1 MTTAERIKQ
10 RRKDLGLRAEDV
22 AERIGVSRSTMFRYE
37 NGEIEKLPINHL
49 VPIAKAL
56 HTSVDYLMGWTED
69 EKEPIPMDEDRLDQE
84 FVRLFEQLG
93 NDQKDLIVRAM
104 KGILSENDELSF
116 FLGQHRK
123 ELCCEKC
130 LRA

>member
-56 HTSVDYLMGWTED
+56 HTSVDYLMGWAED

-104 KGILSENDELSF
+104 KGILSE
-116 FLGQHRK
+116 K
-123 ELCCEKC
+123 
-130 LRA
+130 

>member
-56 HTSVDYLMGWTED
+56 HTSVDYLMGWKKKK
-69 EKEPIPMDEDRLDQE
+69 KEYI
-84 FVRLFEQLG
+84 
-93 NDQKDLIVRAM
+93 
-104 KGILSENDELSF
+104 
-116 FLGQHRK
+116 
-123 ELCCEKC
+123 
-130 LRA
+130 

>member
-93 NDQKDLIVRAM
+93 NEQKDLIVRAM
-104 KGILSENDELSF
+104 KAILSE
-116 FLGQHRK
+116 K
-123 ELCCEKC
+123 
-130 LRA
+130 

>member
-93 NDQKDLIVRAM
+93 NEQKDLIVRAM
-104 KGILSENDELSF
+104 KGILSE
-116 FLGQHRK
+116 K
-123 ELCCEKC
+123 
-130 LRA
+130 

>member
-1 MTTAERIKQ
+1 MTTAERIKR

-104 KGILSENDELSF
+104 KGILSE
-116 FLGQHRK
+116 K
-123 ELCCEKC
+123 
-130 LRA
+130 

>member
-1 MTTAERIKQ
+1 MTPAERIKQ

-93 NDQKDLIVRAM
+93 NEQKDLIVRAM
-104 KGILSENDELSF
+104 KGILSE
-116 FLGQHRK
+116 K
-123 ELCCEKC
+123 
-130 LRA
+130 

>member
-104 KGILSENDELSF
+104 KGILSE
-116 FLGQHRK
+116 K
-123 ELCCEKC
+123 
-130 LRA
+130 

>member
-37 NGEIEKLPINHL
+37 NGEIETLPINHL

-104 KGILSENDELSF
+104 KGILSE
-116 FLGQHRK
+116 K
-123 ELCCEKC
+123 
-130 LRA
+130 

>member
-1 MTTAERIKQ
+1 
-10 RRKDLGLRAEDV
+10 
-22 AERIGVSRSTMFRYE
+22 MFRYE

-93 NDQKDLIVRAM
+93 NEQKDLIVRAM
-104 KGILSENDELSF
+104 KGILSE
-116 FLGQHRK
+116 K
-123 ELCCEKC
+123 
-130 LRA
+130 

>member
-56 HTSVDYLMGWTED
+56 HTSVDYLMGWTEG
-69 EKEPIPMDEDRLDQE
+69 EREPIPMDEDRLDQE

-104 KGILSENDELSF
+104 KGILSE
-116 FLGQHRK
+116 K
-123 ELCCEKC
+123 
-130 LRA
+130 